1 MFDLDRCT
9 IPTVYC
15 GTKKSVPK
23 KTKNNT
29 RYVRKGTNYECMTKG
44 FGAGMAMEKLKK
56 LPLNSLQR
64 IKYVGETYELNF
76 KKKNVNNIDQLIN
89 HIRNL
94 KKEKVSTFL
103 KSVFRKKD
111 GVIDQRAYNSTL
123 VFLYENGVHA
133 NLPQCSKIK
142 EI

>member
-1 MFDLDRCT
+1 MFNLNTCT

-15 GTKKSVPK
+15 GTKKTIPK

-44 FGAGMAMEKLKK
+44 FGAGMATEKLKK

-64 IKYVGETYELNF
+64 IKYVGETYESNF
-76 KKKNVNNIDQLIN
+76 KKKNVNNTDQLIT
-89 HIRNL
+89 HIKTL
-94 KKEKVSTFL
+94 EKEKVSTFL
-103 KSVFRKKD
+103 KSIFRKKD
-111 GVIDQRAYNSTL
+111 GVVDQRAYNSTL
-123 VFLYENGVHA
+123 VFLYESGVYT